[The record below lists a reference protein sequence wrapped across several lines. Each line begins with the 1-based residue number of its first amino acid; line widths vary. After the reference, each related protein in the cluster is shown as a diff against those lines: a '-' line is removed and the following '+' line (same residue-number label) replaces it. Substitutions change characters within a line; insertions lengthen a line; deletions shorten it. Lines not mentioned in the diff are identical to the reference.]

1 MSQIFGATEVKCDQ
15 NRFTYKQQGR
25 SYGRASAVAG
35 SLGRNDGDKLALNAP
50 KKSISED
57 DGPLTRKTDCRTGH
71 RLKIHS
77 GKYL

>member
-35 SLGRNDGDKLALNAP
+35 LLGRDDGDKLALNAQ
-50 KKSISED
+50 KKVSV
-57 DGPLTRKTDCRTGH
+57 RTTA
-71 RLKIHS
+71 RLLERQTVGQVID
-77 GKYL
+77 